1 MCACMCVHL
10 CMHVCVDEIPDIILY
25 KILPQS
31 IGFPYNIGILFI
43 FYYNIFFFL
52 IRFFLVFSFYFV
64 ISVCNSLGSKLLLI
78 LKLIIKLLNKD
89 TVARECDPSPTAG
102 TCTKII
108 ELKIIHL

>member
-1 MCACMCVHL
+1 MKYQILFYIKFYHNL
-10 CMHVCVDEIPDIILY
+10 LDSHIILVFY
-25 KILPQS
+25 LYFTITIL
-31 IGFPYNIGILFI
+31 
-43 FYYNIFFFL
+43 FFL

-102 TCTKII
+102 TFTKII

>member
-1 MCACMCVHL
+1 MCVHP
-10 CMHVCVDEIPDIILY
+10 CMHVCVCVDEIPDIILY

-43 FYYNIFFFL
+43 FYYYN
-52 IRFFLVFSFYFV
+52 FLVFNRVFFTVFIFYFV